1 MILEIKKAGN
11 KINSLARKIEESDKA
26 GMSTR
31 IPGYIEELEKTQES
45 LKTLLINCKQF
56 FLNK

>member
-45 LKTLLINCKQF
+45 LKTLLINCKKF